1 MNIISIF
8 INYLCYFQFE
18 SSHEEGEDL
27 SRGYKEG
34 EDLSRGYKEGEDLSR
49 GYKEEDLSRGYKEAR
64 LRNIQDIRTKLNQ
77 LFPGKTSLSSPPSAD
92 GDRGVSPRGRGQGR
106 GVSSRG
112 RGQGRKDESGS
123 GSSRGKNNV
132 LDPIKWNNV
141 RAGNFVF
148 NKYNP
153 EHLILISTVGIP
165 SGYNYTGDIK
175 QRLN

>member
-27 SRGYKEG
+27 N
-34 EDLSRGYKEGEDLSR
+34 
-49 GYKEEDLSRGYKEAR
+49 RGYKEAR

-77 LFPGKTSLSSPPSAD
+77 LFPGKTSLSSPSAD